1 MTQACSLPSVTVIPL
16 TLKQSRGRAWQTPIM
31 DLKPILRFALA
42 CRVLQAD
49 LDVGKKTVF
58 MLPDDLALMLNMNAL
73 MPAIALDRRK
83 RDK

>member
-1 MTQACSLPSVTVIPL
+1 MTQACSLALCHGHSL
-16 TLKQSRGRAWQTPIM
+16 DLETLNRESLADPEYGSETNPAIA
-31 DLKPILRFALA
+31 FA

-73 MPAIALDRRK
+73 VPAIASAYRK
-83 RDK
+83 PR

>member
-1 MTQACSLPSVTVIPL
+1 
-16 TLKQSRGRAWQTPIM
+16 M
-31 DLKPILRFALA
+31 DLRPILQFGFA

-73 MPAIALDRRK
+73 VPAIALAYRN

>member
-1 MTQACSLPSVTVIPL
+1 
-16 TLKQSRGRAWQTPIM
+16 M
-31 DLKPILRFALA
+31 DLRPILQFGFA

>member
-1 MTQACSLPSVTVIPL
+1 
-16 TLKQSRGRAWQTPIM
+16 M
-31 DLKPILRFALA
+31 DLRPILQFGFA

-73 MPAIALDRRK
+73 MPASIWRRRK
-83 RDK
+83 ADK